1 MDGQALF
8 YGPSRT
14 GRGGGK
20 ERLDGFSGQD
30 LLGVLQPNLAAS
42 TGSACASGIP
52 EESHVLRAIGLTH
65 DEASASIRFCV
76 GRYTSDTDV
85 HEAVDLI
92 SGALGRIAQ
101 LDA

>member
-1 MDGQALF
+1 MFLRMLLELP
-8 YGPSRT
+8 YPMVLNGPSISARHP
-14 GRGGGK
+14 GNVNLRF
-20 ERLDGFSGQD
+20 EGFSGQD

-92 SGALGRIAQ
+92 
-101 LDA
+101 